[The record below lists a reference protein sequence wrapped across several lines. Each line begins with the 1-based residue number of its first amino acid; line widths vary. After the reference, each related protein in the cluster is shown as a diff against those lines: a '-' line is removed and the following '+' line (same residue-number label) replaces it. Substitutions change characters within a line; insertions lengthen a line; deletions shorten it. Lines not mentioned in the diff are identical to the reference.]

1 MVLICA
7 NYQRYGDVRS
17 NHEDMGKIVGIQW
30 GHIDIYIYIPLTI
43 LWRIG
48 FVYIMG
54 THPSIIGVYEVLTL
68 KDIGDIGDKS
78 LVIGSEMGVLLAGLL
93 GIMNKRIVGP

>member
-1 MVLICA
+1 
-7 NYQRYGDVRS
+7 
-17 NHEDMGKIVGIQW
+17 
-30 GHIDIYIYIPLTI
+30 
-43 LWRIG
+43 
-48 FVYIMG
+48 MG